1 MIENKLPQSLAVVPQ
16 EYKTIYDI
24 SLVIPTRN
32 EAGNIEPLLMR
43 IHQAVKGIA
52 TEVVFVDDSTDNT
65 PEVIGK
71 LQEWFPL
78 PIKLIHRPKELRK
91 NGLGGA
97 VVEGFKAAQAKWM
110 CVMDADLQHP
120 PEMIPRLYRQAQKS
134 GADIVMGSRLAAG
147 GDASSLGFTRTV
159 ISYVFAWTTRL
170 TFPQRLRKVT
180 DPLTGFFMTRRAA
193 VNPEDLRPDGFK
205 ILLEILVSHPQL
217 KVAEVPIQFG
227 YRNAGESK
235 ASLSETVKFF
245 RGLFRLRM
253 AGNENFVKFLMVG
266 LSGLV
271 VNSVV
276 LWAFTELGAMHFI
289 LSAILAT
296 QASTLWNFGLTEG
309 WVFGKRQTERN
320 LLTRLVS
327 FLVMNNAMLLLRGP
341 IMTLLVSQLGVHYV
355 IANLVSLFAMTVL
368 RYLLA
373 DKWIWNKNDN
383 QPTSIPTTT
392 EERKATMSTK
402 IESFDYSYNIHNI
415 LKVASMFELPELEY
429 FRVPA
434 LTADP
439 DIRLRL
445 ERRRKKDRRRTDR
458 TAGTPRRATDNIHY
472 VESLGRYGF
481 EVSISNKNRVD
492 IAVSSIL
499 RYSRHV
505 LYTNVVEPILR
516 WSFVRK
522 GYALVHA
529 ACVSFDG
536 QAVLVTAQTDTGK
549 TSTILRTVD
558 NYACSFL
565 SDDMTIVSKDGQVM
579 SYPKPLTIS
588 NHTLSAVN
596 ANSSLTWWERIAL
609 QFQSRLHSKS
619 GRKVGLNLSKSKL
632 PAATMNAIVQM
643 FVPPPKYMVHRL
655 IPKATYANYATLSR
669 AVIIERGPEFV
680 EALQHEQA
688 VETFVHNAEDAYGF
702 PPYPILAD
710 SLSQWNGEDLHP
722 HEQAIV
728 NEALQS
734 IPTIRLRDPKFNWWQ
749 RLPTVTNL
757 SIGSRQF
764 AAADD

>member
-1 MIENKLPQSLAVVPQ
+1 MIENKLPQSLTVPQ
-16 EYKTIYDI
+16 EYKMIYDI

-32 EAGNIEPLLMR
+32 EAGNVEPLLMR
-43 IHQAVKGIA
+43 IHQAVKGIS

-65 PEVIGK
+65 PEVISK

-78 PIKLIHRPKELRK
+78 PIKLIHRPKEERK

-120 PEMIPRLYRQAQKS
+120 PEMIPRLFRQAQKT

-159 ISYVFAWTTRL
+159 ISYAFAWTTRL

-180 DPLTGFFMTRRAA
+180 DPLTGFFMTRRAV

-253 AGNENFVKFLMVG
+253 AGNENFVKFLLVG

-309 WVFGKRQTERN
+309 WVFGQRQTERN
-320 LLTRLVS
+320 FVTRLVS
-327 FLVMNNAMLLLRGP
+327 FLMMNNAMLLLRGP
-341 IMTLLVSQLGVHYV
+341 IMTLLVSQLGMHYV
-355 IANLVSLFAMTVL
+355 IANLASLFAMTVL

-373 DKWIWNKNDN
+373 DKWIWNKNSDK
-383 QPTSIPTTT
+383 QTSIPTTT
-392 EERKATMSTK
+392 EERKVTMSTK

-458 TAGTPRRATDNIHY
+458 TAGSPRRAIDDIHY

-481 EVSISNKNRVD
+481 EVSISNKHRVD
-492 IAVSSIL
+492 IAVSPIL

-655 IPKATYANYATLSR
+655 IPKATYANFATLSR

-710 SLSQWNGEDLHP
+710 SLSRWNGEDLHP
-722 HEQAIV
+722 QEQAIV
-728 NEALQS
+728 KEALKS

>member
-1 MIENKLPQSLAVVPQ
+1 
-16 EYKTIYDI
+16 
-24 SLVIPTRN
+24 
-32 EAGNIEPLLMR
+32 
-43 IHQAVKGIA
+43 
-52 TEVVFVDDSTDNT
+52 
-65 PEVIGK
+65 
-71 LQEWFPL
+71 
-78 PIKLIHRPKELRK
+78 
-91 NGLGGA
+91 
-97 VVEGFKAAQAKWM
+97 
-110 CVMDADLQHP
+110 
-120 PEMIPRLYRQAQKS
+120 MIPRLYRQAQKS
-134 GADIVMGSRLAAG
+134 GADIVIGSRLAAG

-749 RLPTVTNL
+749 RLPVIAQSSPKVTMQL
-757 SIGSRQF
+757 MG
-764 AAADD
+764 ADD